1 MRLVVGQAPM
11 MVFPSPGAIAEYL
24 HEHPTRAKTLF
35 ATHYHELND
44 MSETFDRIKNF
55 NVSVKEM
62 KDKVIFIRK
71 LVPGGSK
78 HSFGIHVAK
87 LAGMPT
93 PVLHRANKMMS
104 HLEKS
109 HASEDI
115 QAKIKAAAQKDVQL
129 SFINLDD
136 PLLEEIK
143 EEILSTNI
151 DALTPIDAL
160 MKLNEIKRMIT
171 KK

>member
-1 MRLVVGQAPM
+1 MSVR
-11 MVFPSPGAIAEYL
+11 
-24 HEHPTRAKTLF
+24 
-35 ATHYHELND
+35 ELEEN
-44 MSETFDRIKNF
+44 
-55 NVSVKEM
+55 
-62 KDKVIFIRK
+62 VIFLRK

-87 LAGMPT
+87 LAGMPGS
-93 PVLHRANKMMS
+93 VLHRANKMLK

-115 QAKIKAAAQKDVQL
+115 QEKLKNAAEKDIQL

-143 EEILSTNI
+143 DEILSTDI
-151 DALTPIDAL
+151 DSLTPIEAL
-160 MKLNEIKRMIT
+160 MKLNEIKRMLS